1 MSPEN
6 MYYCKT
12 PPAVFDETNQNYRDK
27 IKKGNEFKAILCG
40 KNIKI
45 KLDVTS
51 FSNYI
56 FLK

>member
-12 PPAVFDETNQNYRDK
+12 PPAIFDETNQNYRDK

-56 FLK
+56 F